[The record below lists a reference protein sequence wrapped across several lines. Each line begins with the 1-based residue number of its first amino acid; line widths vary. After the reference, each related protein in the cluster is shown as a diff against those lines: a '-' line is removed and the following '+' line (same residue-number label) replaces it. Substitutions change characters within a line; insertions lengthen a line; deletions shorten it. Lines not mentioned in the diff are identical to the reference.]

1 MQDSHLKI
9 GIYFI
14 YSTEKITKIYQNRN
28 IKNGIAETTDKR
40 AWLIFGRLKADGI
53 LL

>member
-14 YSTEKITKIYQNRN
+14 HSAKKIAKIYQNCN
-28 IKNGIAETTDKR
+28 IKNGIEETKQTKELD
-40 AWLIFGRLKADGI
+40 
-53 LL
+53 